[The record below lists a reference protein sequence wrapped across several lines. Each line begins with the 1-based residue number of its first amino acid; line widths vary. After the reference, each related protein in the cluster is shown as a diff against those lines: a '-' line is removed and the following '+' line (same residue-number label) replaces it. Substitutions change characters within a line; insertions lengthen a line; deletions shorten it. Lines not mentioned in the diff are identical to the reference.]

1 MTIQYLTNESLAG
14 RAPMTQLQSQRT
26 PSVRGRIAGFIVTIQ
41 LILLLAHWFVYQTWV
56 TFRGDPEPPGATV
69 MQAVLLLL
77 SITFV
82 GASLL
87 TFRYSNFLVRLVYRI
102 VATWL
107 GLFNFVFL
115 AACLSWMV
123 YAACLLLGVPLKRPM
138 IADSMLGLAVLAS
151 VYGVVNARWVRVKEI
166 TVSLPNLPATWRGR
180 VAALLSDVHLGHVNG
195 SRFMR
200 RIVNMLANLQPDI
213 VFITGD
219 LYDGS
224 KVNAEQVV
232 APLRELSGK
241 FGAYF
246 VTGNHEEFS
255 DPSKY
260 LHAIEG
266 AGIGVL
272 NNRKVI
278 IDGLQIFGVNDRD
291 SADTGRFRSVLE
303 RAEVDRDR
311 ASILLSHSPH
321 GLSISEKA
329 GFSLQLS
336 GHTHGGQI
344 FPFTWLTRR
353 IFGEYTYGLKRF
365 GKLMVYTSSGAGTW
379 GPPMRVGMRPEIVLI
394 RFA

>member
-1 MTIQYLTNESLAG
+1 MTIQYLPNESLASP
-14 RAPMTQLQSQRT
+14 APMTQLQSQGT
-26 PSVRGRIAGFIVTIQ
+26 PSIRGRIAGFIVTVQ

-56 TFRGDPEPPGATV
+56 SFRGDPEPPGATV

-87 TFRYSNFLVRLVYRI
+87 TFRYSNFLVRLLYKI
-102 VATWL
+102 AATWL
-107 GLFNFVFL
+107 GIFNFFFL
-115 AACLSWMV
+115 GACMSWMV
-123 YAACLLLGVPLKRPM
+123 YAACHVLGVPLKRPM
-138 IADSMLGLAVLAS
+138 IANSMLGLAVLAS
-151 VYGVVNARWVRVKEI
+151 IYGVVNARWVRVKGT

-180 VAALLSDVHLGHVNG
+180 VAALISDVHLGHVNG
-195 SRFMR
+195 SRFMH
-200 RIVNMLANLQPDI
+200 RIVNMLANLRPDI

-219 LYDGS
+219 LFDGS
-224 KVNAEQVV
+224 KVDAEQVV

-260 LHAIEG
+260 LQAIEG

-272 NNRKVI
+272 NNEKVV
-278 IDGLQIFGVNDRD
+278 IDGLQVFGVNDRD

-303 RAEVDRDR
+303 RAEIDRHR

-321 GLSISEKA
+321 GLSIAERA
-329 GFSLQLS
+329 GISLQLS

-344 FPFTWLTRR
+344 FPFTWLTTR
-353 IFGEYTYGLKRF
+353 IFGEYTYGLKPF

-379 GPPMRVGMRPEIVLI
+379 GPPMRVGTRPEIVLI